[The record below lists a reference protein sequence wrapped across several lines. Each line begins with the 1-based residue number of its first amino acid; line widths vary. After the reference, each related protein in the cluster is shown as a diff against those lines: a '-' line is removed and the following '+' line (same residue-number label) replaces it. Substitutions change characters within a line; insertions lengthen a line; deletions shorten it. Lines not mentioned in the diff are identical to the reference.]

1 MDRSAA
7 TRRVALVSLL
17 LLAFVGT
24 VTGLNVTLYSA
35 TGFVSSYLHALSRHD
50 SEGALAMPGV
60 TMTDDASKVLLA
72 STALPELSNIHLIS
86 DAAHAGG
93 HHTVVFGYTV
103 AGQPGRTSFSVQH
116 SGPRFGVFS
125 SWRFSRS
132 PVTTLTIT
140 PLHGQEFRAN
150 SIDITTKASAGTAT
164 DYLVFAPTAVELSY
178 RSEYFVAPK
187 AVTVVDSTTE
197 PARATVDIEA
207 NRTFVAE
214 VQKELDAHLKECVTQ
229 QVLLPTGCPMG
240 KQITDRI
247 QNDPVWSMVSYP
259 KISIRAG
266 DTEGSWLV
274 PETEGTA
281 HLVVQV
287 KSIFDG
293 KLSTFDSDVPF
304 TVSYEITF
312 PNNQLTIT
320 AKY

>member
-17 LLAFVGT
+17 LLAFVAT
-24 VTGLNVTLYSA
+24 VTGLNLTLYSA
-35 TGFVSSYLHALSRHD
+35 TGFVSSYLHSLSRHD

-60 TMTDDASKVLLA
+60 AVTDDASRVLLA
-72 STALPELSNIHLIS
+72 SSALPELSDIHLVS
-86 DAAHAGG
+86 DAAHPGG

-103 AGQPGRTSFSVQH
+103 AGEPGTTSFSVQH
-116 SGPRFGVFS
+116 TGPRFGVFS
-125 SWRFSRS
+125 GWRFSRS

-164 DYLVFAPTAVELSY
+164 DYLVFAPTAVALSY

-187 AVTVVDSTTE
+187 ATTIIDSTTE

-207 NRTFVAE
+207 NKAFVAE
-214 VQKELDAHLKECVTQ
+214 VQKELDAHLAECVTQ

-240 KQITDRI
+240 KQIADRI

-259 KISIRAG
+259 KIAIAAG

-274 PETEGTA
+274 PETGGTA

-312 PNNQLTIT
+312 PGDRLTIT
-320 AKY
+320 ATY